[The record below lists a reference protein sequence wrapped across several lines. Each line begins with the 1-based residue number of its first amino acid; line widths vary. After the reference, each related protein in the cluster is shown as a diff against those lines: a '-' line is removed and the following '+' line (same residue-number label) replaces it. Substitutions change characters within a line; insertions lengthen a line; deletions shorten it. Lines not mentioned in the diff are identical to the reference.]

1 MEIQQSTCVLIPTLN
16 EVETIGM
23 VIEGFYQNGFEKIL
37 VIDGGSTDGTIEIA
51 KKKGAKVALQKTEG
65 KGNAV
70 REAFKMIDSE
80 FILMIDGDG
89 TYLPEDGAAM
99 VAPLQ
104 MGHGHTVGYRFS
116 DMGPGAMTK
125 MNRVGNG
132 LINVLFSK
140 VYGEKQG
147 DVLSGYHGFRSDV
160 IDRLFLTSGGFGIEM
175 EIAIRCL
182 SNRVSTVVVP
192 IKYRARTGTS
202 AAKLNPIRDGLVII
216 KTLYSL
222 AQTSRPMFYFGIF
235 GMISLIIGSLLSI
248 YVGIEWLFKGDAHQI
263 VAMISLFFLLFG
275 SQIMILGIL
284 SEIVLELHQKRI
296 EWVEKKI

>member
-1 MEIQQSTCVLIPTLN
+1 M
-16 EVETIGM
+16 
-23 VIEGFYQNGFEKIL
+23 
-37 VIDGGSTDGTIEIA
+37 
-51 KKKGAKVALQKTEG
+51 
-65 KGNAV
+65 
-70 REAFKMIDSE
+70 
-80 FILMIDGDG
+80 
-89 TYLPEDGAAM
+89 
-99 VAPLQ
+99 
-104 MGHGHTVGYRFS
+104 
-116 DMGPGAMTK
+116 
-125 MNRVGNG
+125 
-132 LINVLFSK
+132 
-140 VYGEKQG
+140 
-147 DVLSGYHGFRSDV
+147 

>member
-1 MEIQQSTCVLIPTLN
+1 MEIQRSTCVLIPTLN
-16 EVETIGM
+16 EVGTIEM
-23 VIEGFYQNGFEKIL
+23 VIEGFYQNGFEEIL
-37 VIDGGSTDGTIEIA
+37 VIDGGSTDGTVEIA
-51 KKKGAKVALQKTEG
+51 KKKGAKVVFQKTEG

-70 REAFKMIDSE
+70 REAFKMIDSK

-89 TYLPEDGAAM
+89 TYLPEDGGAM
-99 VAPLQ
+99 MAPLQ
-104 MGHGHTVGYRFS
+104 MGHGHTVGHRFS
-116 DMGPGAMTK
+116 DMEPGAMTK

-132 LINVLFSK
+132 LINILFSR
-140 VYGEKQG
+140 VYGEERG
-147 DVLSGYHGFRSDV
+147 DVLSGYHGFRKDV
-160 IDRLFLTSGGFGIEM
+160 VDQLFLTSSGFGIEM

-235 GMISLIIGSLLSI
+235 GMISLIVGGLLSV
-248 YVGIEWLFKGDAHQI
+248 YVGIEWLYYSEVHQI
-263 VAMISLFFLLFG
+263 VAIISFFFLLFG
-275 SQIMILGIL
+275 AQIMALGIL

-296 EWVEKKI
+296 EWIGEKI